1 MSEADKAYEYAVH
14 LIEQARLADARIL
27 SFDHVMFHPL
37 ERVPNS
43 LLSLQQ
49 LESLDIGNT
58 GISDLSLICELRG
71 LRGLRLNGA
80 AVRDLSPVL
89 KLVKLGGRIS
99 RVVRSFEPNDLP
111 LFTYPDTKDSNF
123 NSKQFFRTNLSTDS
137 FDFESLSGI
146 SFTGC
151 VATKQNKAL
160 EAISQIANPIERTH
174 TLFEYLRT
182 ETIDPSDRRD
192 LQTVTVSDTVTTI
205 TIPQLRAQF
214 QANRPEFSSRL
225 EHLMALVQQ
234 EQAVHNLIPIPNEEA
249 AKAEYDAKSGFLS
262 VVGAELIA
270 LRDELPQDFA
280 RQLSEDEAKGLKTR
294 LVKLAELTDTCI
306 KHLDKDHGTYGGLYK
321 IGLITAVAGL
331 LSVIPGLN
339 MIASTALAGG
349 VLGVQ
354 TVRLHIGKDDD

>member
-1 MSEADKAYEYAVH
+1 MSEADKAYAEAER
-14 LIEQARLADARIL
+14 LIEEARRNRVRALDLSTARCRQLNQLPPSITELTELVSLDLSGSNVSDIRPLSTLKNLNTLDLYNLPVSDLRPLLKLTRLAKEPSVFGITIENTLAYKQDPNIARTELIRE
-27 SFDHVMFHPL
+27 P
-37 ERVPNS
+37 
-43 LLSLQQ
+43 
-49 LESLDIGNT
+49 
-58 GISDLSLICELRG
+58 DLR
-71 LRGLRLNGA
+71 A
-80 AVRDLSPVL
+80 
-89 KLVKLGGRIS
+89 
-99 RVVRSFEPNDLP
+99 
-111 LFTYPDTKDSNF
+111 
-123 NSKQFFRTNLSTDS
+123 
-137 FDFESLSGI
+137 
-146 SFTGC
+146 
-151 VATKQNKAL
+151 KAL
-160 EAISQIANPIERTH
+160 FDYLKDWEPPTPPNP
-174 TLFEYLRT
+174 T
-182 ETIDPSDRRD
+182 EQD
-192 LQTVTVSDTVTTI
+192 VTPTPATPETNAI